1 MIIIEISSSTTRI
14 LNMTFDVIIDI
25 IDQCLGRPW
34 RVEGSERQAE
44 HFKQGRTTS
53 FREKDYAI
61 ISRNKLNSSIIV
73 NHLGV
78 ATKTATKPK
87 PAPLPGWREGRAS
100 GRKESCFGEKT
111 SNFCLQQMFF
121 FHGHDVRQSWN
132 WVALIE
138 LVARLTLLNQYLIL
152 SRVEIQSFWNW

>member
-73 NHLGV
+73 NPLGV
-78 ATKTATKPK
+78 ATQTATKPK

-100 GRKESCFGEKT
+100 GRKESYFGEKK
-111 SNFCLQQMFF
+111 SIFCLQQMFF
-121 FHGHDVRQSWN
+121 FRSAWRALKLKLSCFNRISGPPNFIESVPDTLQSRDTI
-132 WVALIE
+132 VLK
-138 LVARLTLLNQYLIL
+138 L
-152 SRVEIQSFWNW
+152 

>member
-1 MIIIEISSSTTRI
+1 MIIIVISSSTTRI
-14 LNMTFDVIIDI
+14 LNMAFDQIIDI
-25 IDQCLGRPW
+25 IDQCLGWPW

-44 HFKQGRTTS
+44 HFQQGRTTS
-53 FREKDYAI
+53 FREKDYDI

-73 NHLGV
+73 KYNHLGV
-78 ATKTATKPK
+78 ATQTATKPK

-100 GRKESCFGEKT
+100 GRRESYFEEKT
-111 SNFCLQQMFF
+111 SNFCPQQMLF

-138 LVARLTLLNQYLIL
+138 LVARLTLLNQYLIF
-152 SRVEIQSFWNW
+152 SRVEIQ